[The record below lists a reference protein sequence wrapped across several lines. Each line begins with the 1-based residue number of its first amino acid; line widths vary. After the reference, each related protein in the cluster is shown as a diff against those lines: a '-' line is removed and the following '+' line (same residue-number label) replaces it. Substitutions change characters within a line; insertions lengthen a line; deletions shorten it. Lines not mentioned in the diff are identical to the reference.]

1 MIELKNEEQI
11 DGIRR
16 SCRLLAQLHE
26 ELRSY
31 VTAGM
36 STAQVDKFCYTFIK
50 DHKGTPAFLD
60 YMGFPATACISVNE
74 EIIHG
79 IPGKRVLTEGDIASI
94 DLGINLGGYYSDAAQ
109 SIIIGEGDDRLKT
122 LNRVTH
128 ECLDL
133 AISQVKAGG
142 RIHDISQAVFKHA
155 TRSGFGVVREYCG
168 HGVGLSQHEEPQIP
182 NYVSVGPNPRMR
194 AGMILAIEP
203 MINMGSRH
211 IKHLDDGWT
220 VVTRDG
226 RPSAHWEHTVLVL
239 EDGVE
244 ILTAL

>member
-1 MIELKNEEQI
+1 M
-11 DGIRR
+11 
-16 SCRLLAQLHE
+16 
-26 ELRSY
+26 
-31 VTAGM
+31 
-36 STAQVDKFCYTFIK
+36 
-50 DHKGTPAFLD
+50 
-60 YMGFPATACISVNE
+60 
-74 EIIHG
+74 
-79 IPGKRVLTEGDIASI
+79 
-94 DLGINLGGYYSDAAQ
+94 
-109 SIIIGEGDDRLKT
+109 KT